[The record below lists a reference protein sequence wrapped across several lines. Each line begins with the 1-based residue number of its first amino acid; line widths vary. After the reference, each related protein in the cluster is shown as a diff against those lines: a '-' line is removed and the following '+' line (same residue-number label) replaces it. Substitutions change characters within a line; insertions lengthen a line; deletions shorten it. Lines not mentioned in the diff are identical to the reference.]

1 KQDPHQLARRRKE
14 MLASLLAVGLDP
26 KRCIIFT
33 QSSVKQHAE
42 LMWILSCGASMGY
55 LSRMTQ
61 WKSKL
66 SLPANASPLEPSNN
80 KDAPKLGLFSY
91 PVLQAAD
98 ILLYNTT
105 HVPVGEDQAQHL
117 ELTRELAIGFN
128 HSYSS
133 NSSPGPLLTVPQTLL
148 SPAKRVMSL
157 TDPTKK
163 MSKSDPK
170 PKSRI
175 LITDSKDVIHNKLR
189 TALTDS
195 IEGVSYDPEKRPGVS
210 NLVDLLYHFD
220 DSVAASPEELAGELK
235 DLSMRALKEK
245 VADTVEVGIRDIRE
259 RYKSLMDGDQKE
271 LVEHAEEG
279 ARRAEEIA
287 EATMKRV
294 REAMGM
300 GW

>member
-1 KQDPHQLARRRKE
+1 VQ
-14 MLASLLAVGLDP
+14 
-26 KRCIIFT
+26 
-33 QSSVKQHAE
+33 
-42 LMWILSCGASMGY
+42 
-55 LSRMTQ
+55 
-61 WKSKL
+61 SKL
-66 SLPANASPLEPSNN
+66 SLPENASPLEPAAN
-80 KDAPKLGLFSY
+80 KDALKLGLFSY

-117 ELTRELAIGFN
+117 EFTRDLAIGFN
-128 HSYSS
+128 HLYRDHSGG
-133 NSSPGPLLTVPQTLL
+133 SPVLTVPQTLL

-175 LITDSKDVIHNKLR
+175 LITDSREEIHLKLR

-195 IEGVSYDPEKRPGVS
+195 IEGVSYDREGRPGVS
-210 NLVDLLYHFD
+210 NLVDLMYHLD
-220 DSVAASPEELAGELK
+220 ESVAASPEELANDLK
-235 DLSMRALKEK
+235 DVSMRALKEK
-245 VADTVEVGIRDIRE
+245 VANTIDAEIRDIRE
-259 RYKSLMDGDQKE
+259 RYEAFVGGDQKQ
-271 LVEHAEEG
+271 LIEHAEEG
-279 ARRAEEIA
+279 GSKAEEMA

-294 REAMGM
+294 RSTMGM